1 MARVRKTDT
10 CWLFEGAL
18 DDSGHG
24 NVRIKRDDRWT
35 CGKAHRISYYE
46 HKGAIPAKTVVRH
59 TCDVAN
65 CVNPDHLLLGSQADN
80 VRDMVMRDRLA
91 NQFGPCTGFVET
103 TEELE
108 YDYDAIP
115 F

>member
-1 MARVRKTDT
+1 MMARVRKTDG

-24 NVRIKRDDRWT
+24 NVRVKRGDRWT
-35 CGKAHRISYYE
+35 CDKAHRISFRE
-46 HKGAIPAKTVVRH
+46 HKGEILKKMVVRH
-59 TCDVAN
+59 TCDVGN
-65 CVNPDHLLLGSQADN
+65 CVNPEHLILGSQADN

-103 TEELE
+103 TPEF
-108 YDYDAIP
+108 DSIP